1 MDFFEAQDSARTRT
15 RTLVVLFLAAVAAII
30 AAVYLLIHVTF
41 GPGPAGGVDPILLAA
56 VAAGTVLLVAGGS
69 TARTLQLR
77 QGGGRVAEL
86 LGGRLVQSNTT
97 DEHERR
103 LVNVVEEMAIAS
115 GTPVPAIYVLDDE
128 RAINAFAAGYT
139 LDDAAVAVTRGTLES
154 LTRTELQGV
163 IAHEFSHILNGDMR
177 LNIRLIGLLYGIL
190 LLAIVG
196 RGMLYA
202 GRGGRRGRSGG
213 DGKVALIG
221 IGLVAVGYIG
231 VFFGRLIQ
239 AAVSRQREYLADAAA
254 VQFTR
259 APEGIAGALKKI
271 GATDTGSRIESH
283 HAAEASH
290 LFFANGVSRGFT
302 TLMATHPPLKDRI
315 RRIDPSFEGRLAE
328 TVAPAMVQG
337 TAAASFM
344 AGQAAPLPG
353 VSGQPGA
360 SAAAGDALVATIG
373 SPRAEHVAY
382 AHDLLES
389 LPEEVLTAAHDPAGA
404 RALLFALLISDA
416 DAGTQLRIIDGVGEP
431 ALGMRASELRALVR
445 PLGTGVRLPLVDIL
459 LPALRTLAPEMKQA
473 VHKVAQR
480 LIASDDQID
489 VFELAVY
496 HVLGRQLFDQQNAA
510 AAAST
515 GIHSL
520 APLRAEVQLVL
531 SAVAWFGAGD
541 AGAAQAALEEGAD
554 SLPPTAGALT
564 LIERSEIDLEEVD
577 AALGRLRHGAPG
589 VRRRLLAACAR
600 VVTHDGKIRVSEA
613 EMLRAVSEAL
623 DCPMPPVASARR
635 VSAMM

>member
-1 MDFFEAQDSARTRT
+1 MDFFEAQESARTRT
-15 RTLVVLFLAAVAAII
+15 RTLVVLFIAAVTAII
-30 AAVYLLIHVTF
+30 AAVYLLVHVTF
-41 GPGPAGGVDPILLAA
+41 GPGPAGGIDPLLLAA
-56 VAAGTVLLVAGGS
+56 VAAGTILLVAGGS
-69 TARTLQLR
+69 MARTLQLR

-271 GATDTGSRIESH
+271 GGTETGSRIENH

-290 LFFANGVSRGFT
+290 LFFANGVSRAFT

-315 RRIDPSFEGRLAE
+315 RRIDPSFEGRLAD
-328 TVAPAMVQG
+328 PAAAGMEQATG
-337 TAAASFM
+337 AASFM
-344 AGQAAPLPG
+344 AGQAAPQPR
-353 VSGQPGA
+353 VSGQSGG
-360 SAAAGDALVATIG
+360 SAAGDALVATIG
-373 SPRAEHVAY
+373 APRAEHVEY

-389 LPEEVLTAAHDPAGA
+389 LPQAVRTAAHDPEDA
-404 RALLFALLISDA
+404 RALLFALLISEA
-416 DAGTQLRIIDGVGEP
+416 NTGTQLRIIDDLGEP
-431 ALGMRASELRALVR
+431 SLGARAAELAALVR
-445 PLGTGVRLPLVDIL
+445 PLGPGVRLPLLDIL
-459 LPALRTLAPEMKQA
+459 LSALRTLPPEMKQA

-531 SAVAWFGAGD
+531 SAVAWFGAHD
-541 AGAAQAALEEGAD
+541 AGAARSAFEEGAN
-554 SLPPTAGALT
+554 SLPGTAGVVT
-564 LIERSEIDLEEVD
+564 LIERSGIDLEEVD

-589 VRRRLLAACAR
+589 VRRRLLGACAQ
-600 VVTHDGKIRVSEA
+600 VVTHDGEIRVSEA

-623 DCPMPPVASARR
+623 DCPMPPVAGTRR
-635 VSAMM
+635 ITALI